1 MLLIVGLGNPGEQYK
16 NTRHNAGFLILE
28 KIPNLSWKE
37 DKNYEAQI
45 SEASF
50 SGQKIIFCKP
60 LTYMNESGKAVAKI
74 ANFYKIMP
82 ENIIVVQDEM
92 DLNFGELKLSQNKGA
107 NGHNGIKSIINH
119 LNSPD
124 FSRIKIGIGRPTTQ
138 QDEKNF
144 VLENFSSEQNEKLEE
159 ISAKI
164 HVIINDI
171 VQYGIN
177 DAIKKYN

>member
-16 NTRHNAGFLILE
+16 NTRHNAGFLVLE
-28 KIPNLSWKE
+28 QIPNLSWKE

-50 SGQKIIFCKP
+50 FGQKIIFCKP
-60 LTYMNESGKAVAKI
+60 LTYMNESGRTVAKI

-82 ENIIVVQDEM
+82 EKIIVLQDEM
-92 DLNFGELKLSQNKGA
+92 DLTFGELKISQNKGA

-124 FSRIKIGIGRPTTQ
+124 FSRIKIGIGRPAAQ
-138 QDEKNF
+138 QDAKNF

-159 ISAKI
+159 ISAKV
-164 HVIINDI
+164 HAIINDI
-171 VQYGIN
+171 VQYGLS